1 MAGGNAL
8 QWSVPGTAASLGT
21 TSPQNISEYLGLGLT
36 CPGLQKVV
44 WFEEFRGYDEPS
56 FVYGWLCERQG
67 HSYAAVSF
75 AALLIAAS
83 VLLKRR
89 IVSPGFIREWNRA
102 DDWAARRIRDRR
114 RKLRDMVNDPVLAR
128 DIERRNG
135 DLTSL
140 RALVREWERSGFFD
154 VTKKELADE
163 QVVMVGVSIH
173 AFNRLLLIVFFMTM
187 YHSYSSVAAFVVAF
201 CAVHILDNLAL
212 HRAAAKRRA
221 SSSSRRGQQSQGQGN
236 DRAEERA
243 MDLIGQEVAVGV
255 PVNDAEVAVPLMTV

>member
-36 CPGLQKVV
+36 C
-44 WFEEFRGYDEPS
+44 RGYRESS

-140 RALVREWERSGFFD
+140 RASVREWERSGFFD

-163 QVVMVGVSIH
+163 QVVMVGVSIR

>member
-1 MAGGNAL
+1 M
-8 QWSVPGTAASLGT
+8 
-21 TSPQNISEYLGLGLT
+21 T
-36 CPGLQKVV
+36 CPGLQEVV

-67 HSYAAVSF
+67 HSYTAVSF

-89 IVSPGFIREWNRA
+89 IVSPAGLDVKRRIVIPGFIREWNRA

-140 RALVREWERSGFFD
+140 RASVREWERSGFFD
-154 VTKKELADE
+154 VTKKEVSDE

-236 DRAEERA
+236 NRAEERA
-243 MDLIGQEVAVGV
+243 IDLIGQEVAVGV
-255 PVNDAEVAVPLMTV
+255 PVNDAELAVPLMTVV